1 MIQIDRLRMRL
12 PAGFE
17 HRAASIVHTVG
28 KVLAK
33 QPVSGK
39 LSIEQVNISAQ
50 NIRANTSDDEIAQM
64 IVNQLITMHIG
75 GGR

>member
-17 HRAASIVHTVG
+17 HRAASIAHMVG

-33 QPVSGK
+33 QAPSRQVSNDV
-39 LSIEQVNISAQ
+39 VNISAQ
-50 NIRANTSDDEIAQM
+50 NIRASTSDDEIAQM
-64 IVNQLITMHIG
+64 IVNQLITTQAG
-75 GGR
+75 VSR

>member
-17 HRAASIVHTVG
+17 HRAASIARMVG

-33 QPVSGK
+33 QSVSRQV
-39 LSIEQVNISAQ
+39 SIDVVNISAQ
-50 NIRANTSDDEIAQM
+50 NISANTPDEEIAHM
-64 IVNQLITMHIG
+64 IVKQLVATHAG
-75 GGR
+75 AS